1 MMRMQ
6 TQLTSRRTP
15 IVRFSASLLCAVAL
29 LISFAAP
36 AEAIRLKDLASVSGV
51 RENPLVGYGM
61 VIGLAGTGD
70 KSGTGFTNQSLASML
85 NKLGVTLDPNK
96 VKVKNVASVMVTAK
110 LPPFAR
116 PGQEVDVT
124 ISSLGDA
131 ISLQGGTLLI
141 TPLKAINGEVY
152 AVAQGPISVGGF
164 IGGSGGDK
172 VVKNHV
178 TVARISGGAV
188 VERPAL
194 YNLNDQKQLS
204 FLLKQ
209 ADFTTALRVARN
221 INIEIGA
228 DIALAKDG
236 GVVDVMVPARYENR
250 VVSLLAR
257 LEALEVPVDVPARVV
272 VNERTGTVVVGEEV
286 RIRHVAIAHGSL
298 NIRVSSE
305 TQVSQPGALS
315 GGRTAVVNQSEVTV
329 EEENNRLIL
338 LQEGVNLGD
347 VVNALNAIGVT
358 PRDLAAILQSMRAAG
373 ALMADLEVI

>member
-1 MMRMQ
+1 MLRSQTNLRPLTSQ
-6 TQLTSRRTP
+6 TQRA
-15 IVRFSASLLCAVAL
+15 IALLCGLAMLLLGAV
-29 LISFAAP
+29 P
-36 AEAIRLKDLASVSGV
+36 AQAVRLKDMASVSGV
-51 RENPLVGYGM
+51 RDNPLVGYGM

-85 NKLGVTLDPNK
+85 NKLGVTLDPNQ
-96 VKVKNVASVMVTAK
+96 VKVKNVASVMVTGS

-116 PGQEVDVT
+116 PGQELDVT

-164 IGGSGGDK
+164 IGGSGGDT

-178 TVARISGGAV
+178 TVGRISGGAV
-188 VERPAL
+188 IERPSL
-194 YNLNDQKQLS
+194 YDLNGQQRLS
-204 FLLKQ
+204 FLLKVP
-209 ADFTTALRVARN
+209 DFTNALAVARN
-221 INIEIGA
+221 INIEVGA
-228 DIALAKDG
+228 DIALANDG
-236 GVVDVMVPARYENR
+236 GVVDVMIPDRYQHR

-257 LEALEVPVDVPARVV
+257 LEALEIPMDVRARVV

-286 RIRHVAIAHGSL
+286 RIRKVAIAHGSL
-298 NIRVSSE
+298 NIRISSE

-315 GGRTAVVNQSEVTV
+315 AGQTAVVSQSDVTI
-329 EEENNRLIL
+329 EEENSRLVL
-338 LQEGVNLGD
+338 LPEGVSLGE